1 MTLVAAIDCGTN
13 TIKLLVADLE
23 AGGDSGRNRAVEHVR
38 EMRMVRLG
46 QGVDRSG
53 HLADAALQRVFGAV
67 EEYAAL
73 IAEHDVVS
81 TRFCATSAARDA
93 DNAEEFMAG
102 VEERLGVRPEVLA
115 GDEEARLSYDGATR
129 TLQADLAPPYLVLD
143 IGGGSTELVLG
154 RPSSGQHGSGSG
166 EVLAAQSLDI
176 GSVRLTERDL
186 HEDPPGKDEIDA
198 ATADIDD
205 ALDSCEVDPADA
217 KAVIGVAG
225 TVTTVAA
232 MVLDLASY
240 DRAILHHSVI
250 PTGSV
255 QNAASRLLAM
265 TVEERRMLPF
275 MHPGRADVIGAGA
288 LILDRVLRRTD
299 VASMLVSES
308 DILDGIA
315 WSQVI

>member
-1 MTLVAAIDCGTN
+1 MTRVAAIDCGTN
-13 TIKLLVADLE
+13 TIKLLVADLD
-23 AGGDSGRNRAVEHVR
+23 AGGDTGRGTEVEHVR

-46 QGVDRSG
+46 EGVDRTG
-53 HLADAALQRVFGAV
+53 RLTQAALQRVFGAV
-67 EEYAAL
+67 EEYAAR
-73 IAEHDVVS
+73 IEEHDVSS

-102 VEERLGVRPEVLA
+102 VEERLGVRPEVLP

-129 TLQADLAPPYLVLD
+129 TLQAGLAPPYLVLD
-143 IGGGSTELVLG
+143 IGGGSTELILGREHDEVLG
-154 RPSSGQHGSGSG
+154 
-166 EVLAAQSLDI
+166 AQSLDI
-176 GSVRLTERDL
+176 GSVRLTERHL
-186 HEDPPGKDEIDA
+186 HDDPPSTEQIEAAVAEIEA
-198 ATADIDD
+198 
-205 ALDSCEVDPADA
+205 ALDTCEVDPADA

-232 MVLDLASY
+232 AVLDLPRY

-250 PTGSV
+250 GTGSV
-255 QNAASRLLAM
+255 QGTAHRMLAM
-265 TVEERRMLPF
+265 SVEERRALPF

-299 VASMLVSES
+299 VSSLLVSEA

-315 WSQVI
+315 WSQVL

>member
-13 TIKLLVADLE
+13 TIKLLVADLDAKTGQE
-23 AGGDSGRNRAVEHVR
+23 RERLR

-46 QGVDRSG
+46 QGVDRTGRLSE
-53 HLADAALQRVFGAV
+53 AALQRVFGAV

-73 IAEHDVVS
+73 IAEHDVES

-93 DNAEEFMAG
+93 DNAEEFMTG
-102 VEERLGVRPEVLA
+102 VEERLGVRPEVVP

-129 TLQADLAPPYLVLD
+129 TLRAGLAPPYLVLD
-143 IGGGSTELVLG
+143 IGGGSTELILGKEHGRVLG
-154 RPSSGQHGSGSG
+154 AH
-166 EVLAAQSLDI
+166 SLDI
-176 GSVRLTERDL
+176 GSVRLTERRL
-186 HEDPPGKDEIDA
+186 HEDPPSDDEIA
-198 ATADIDD
+198 AAVADIDT
-205 ALDSCEVDPADA
+205 ALDSCDVDPADA

-232 MVLDLASY
+232 MVLDLPTY
-240 DRAILHHSVI
+240 DRAILHHCVVA
-250 PTGSV
+250 TGDV
-255 QNAASRLLAM
+255 HGATSRLLAM
-265 TVEERRMLPF
+265 TVEERRALPF

-299 VASMLVSES
+299 VASMVVSES

-315 WSQVI
+315 WSQVP